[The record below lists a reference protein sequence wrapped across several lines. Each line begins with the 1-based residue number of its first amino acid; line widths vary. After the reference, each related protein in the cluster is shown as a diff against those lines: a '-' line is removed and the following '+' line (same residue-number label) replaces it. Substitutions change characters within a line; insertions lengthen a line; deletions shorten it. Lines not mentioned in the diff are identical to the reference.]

1 MYPGM
6 AFIPIVNI
14 PALQFIDISTQNMND
29 LESDLPDYLT
39 FQCAVDED
47 DLVGVTAAVEEER
60 EEEKET
66 DQRH

>member
-1 MYPGM
+1 
-6 AFIPIVNI
+6 
-14 PALQFIDISTQNMND
+14 MND